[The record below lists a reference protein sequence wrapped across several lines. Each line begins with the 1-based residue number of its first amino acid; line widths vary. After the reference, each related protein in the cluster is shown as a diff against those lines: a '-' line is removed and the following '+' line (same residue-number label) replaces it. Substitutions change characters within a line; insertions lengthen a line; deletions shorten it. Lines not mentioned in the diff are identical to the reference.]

1 MRQHRI
7 ALRLEQCEGIVARTD
22 PQMKIWLP
30 AELKEQ
36 VAAAANAKAPK
47 SSMNAEIVA
56 RLTSTF
62 AEPAEAPRMSDAD
75 VERIALRV
83 VQLLKSQ

>member
-1 MRQHRI
+1 M
-7 ALRLEQCEGIVARTD
+7 ARTD

-36 VAAAANAKAPK
+36 VETAAKAKTPK

-62 AEPAEAPRMSDAD
+62 AEPFEAPRISEAD
-75 VERIALRV
+75 VERIAMRV
-83 VQLLKSQ
+83 VQLLKT